1 LASQRTLTTP
11 LTTLLRLPFG
21 SALVAAYTRFV
32 RGLGLLRRA
41 VVPTEVALLE
51 MIMGSYGAQA
61 LAAAC
66 RLGVI
71 EHLAGGPRLAAEL
84 ARDVGADPGH
94 LRRLLEFLAASGIVR
109 RRRSEAYALTRFGR
123 GLLAGRQGSLKA
135 FAEFSGAAPS
145 WQAWAALEASIT
157 SGRAAFHIAHD
168 EEFFPFAQ
176 RHRAFGALYD
186 RAMVG
191 FSEAMGPLLAGAYR
205 FGPGTIVDVG
215 GGRGAL
221 LAGVLQRQSDLS
233 GMLYDLPEV
242 IAGAPAYL
250 AEAGVAGR
258 VEVVSGSFFD
268 GVPVGHD
275 YYVLKNVLHD
285 WGDHECGV
293 ILGHVANA
301 IKPSGRLLIAEMLR
315 GPRAYP
321 VVAAM
326 DLGMMV
332 LTRGGRERSRA
343 EFERLLHDAGFELRS
358 VISPTVF
365 MSILVAEPAS
375 QRLVAPGIAADA
387 EPGLHALPPAAKAA
401 AASL

>member
-1 LASQRTLTTP
+1 LASKRTLTTP

-109 RRRSEAYALTRFGR
+109 RRGSEAYALTRFGR

-135 FAEFSGAAPS
+135 FAEFNGAAPS
-145 WQAWAALEASIT
+145 WQAWAAFEASVT

-168 EEFFPFAQ
+168 EEFFPFVQ

-191 FSEAMGPLLAGAYR
+191 FSEAMGTLLAAAYR
-205 FGPGTIVDVG
+205 FGTVVDVG

-221 LAGVLQRQSDLS
+221 LAGVLQRQPDLS
-233 GMLYDLPEV
+233 GLLYDPPEV
-242 IAGAPAYL
+242 IAAAPAYL

-268 GVPVGHD
+268 GVPGTTIT
-275 YYVLKNVLHD
+275 
-285 WGDHECGV
+285 C
-293 ILGHVANA
+293 
-301 IKPSGRLLIAEMLR
+301 
-315 GPRAYP
+315 
-321 VVAAM
+321 
-326 DLGMMV
+326 
-332 LTRGGRERSRA
+332 
-343 EFERLLHDAGFELRS
+343 
-358 VISPTVF
+358 
-365 MSILVAEPAS
+365 
-375 QRLVAPGIAADA
+375 
-387 EPGLHALPPAAKAA
+387 
-401 AASL
+401 